1 MLQKPTREFLDAL
14 WRKVVIAR
22 EINISQD
29 PSTEKEVSDEE
40 LRSNDVHC
48 VSMLVNDSLESD
60 MIDPSFLFTPL
71 APEVLRDHPL
81 RPETESL
88 LEFYDLG
95 HPPLDYTGVSRWTT
109 AVVVRSV
116 CKYVKSWTLDF
127 WRPGLH
133 SSCGNLATLAGLHRI
148 R

>member
-14 WRKVVIAR
+14 WRNIVIPR
-22 EINISQD
+22 EIDISQG

-60 MIDPSFLFTPL
+60 MTDPSFLFTPL

-95 HPPLDYTGVSRWTT
+95 HPPLDYTGVSR
-109 AVVVRSV
+109 
-116 CKYVKSWTLDF
+116 
-127 WRPGLH
+127 
-133 SSCGNLATLAGLHRI
+133 
-148 R
+148 